1 MDFEEEEDFSD
12 EMGIDIKDGGSSAVL
27 IGTYGGHE
35 DKQQCTEYLEEL
47 ESLADTFGVPVL
59 CKMACPVRKVEAS
72 TFLSSGKLDEV
83 LAEIANSGANL
94 VIFDAEISP
103 AQQRNLEKRLKVAVM
118 DRTELILE
126 IFAQRAQTKEARL
139 QIELA
144 KAKYEFPRLK
154 RLWSHFSRQSSS
166 GGGHLKGEGEKQ
178 IEIDRRLL
186 KKKLERLND
195 ELLEVTKYRQTQ
207 STSRRRSGIP
217 TFAIIGYTNAGKST
231 LLNALTDAKVFVED
245 KLFATLDPTTRK
257 FLFPNNQEILL
268 TDTVGFIRK
277 IPHTLV
283 AAFRST
289 LEAALHDDVL
299 LHLIDASHPLAEEHA
314 IVTRKLLKDLKAEE
328 APIITVLNKADA
340 CEDKTRL
347 EKLKRLYPKTVVISA
362 TERTGLENLVE
373 IMMQELSSLR
383 KVVKLKIPQS
393 EYALVADIRRVGHV
407 LYEEYE
413 DNDVLIRAEIPLYS
427 LHKFEPYLHDSDV

>member
-1 MDFEEEEDFSD
+1 MNFDEEEEDFSD
-12 EMGIDIKDGGSSAVL
+12 EMGIDIKEGASSAVL
-27 IGTYGGHE
+27 VGTYGGHE
-35 DKQQCTEYLEEL
+35 DKEQCIEYLAEL

-59 CKMACPVRKVEAS
+59 SKMACPIRKVEAS

-83 LAEIANSGANL
+83 AAEIVSTGSNL

-144 KAKYEFPRLK
+144 KTKYEFPRLK
-154 RLWSHFSRQSSS
+154 RLWSHFSRQRAS
-166 GGGHLKGEGEKQ
+166 GGYLKGEGEKQ

-195 ELLEVTKYRQTQ
+195 ELREVTKYRQTQ
-207 STSRRRSGIP
+207 SASRRRSGIP

-231 LLNALTDAKVFVED
+231 LLNALTDAQVFVED

-257 FLFPNNQEILL
+257 FMFPNNQEILL

-299 LHLIDASHPLAEEHA
+299 LHLVDVSHPLAEEHA
-314 IVTRKLLKDLKAEE
+314 AVTRKLLKELKAEE

-340 CEDKTRL
+340 CEDKMRIERL
-347 EKLKRLYPKTVVISA
+347 KILYPKTVVISA

-373 IMMQELSSLR
+373 MMMQELSSLR

-393 EYALVADIRRVGHV
+393 EYAVVADIRRSGHI

-413 DNDVLIRAEIPLYS
+413 GNDVLIRAEIPLNA
-427 LHKFEPYLHDSDV
+427 LHRFDPYLNDSV